1 MTYKSTV
8 ALFAF
13 SLSLVVPGFAQDKQD
28 KQDKKDDPPP
38 IVIKRGPPTEKDPVP
53 GTDKYP
59 LTEALRALESG
70 DSPQA
75 PSDGTPILPSIS
87 NAPAPGKASSEVPRD
102 FQPKRDIVL
111 NPTGLDALLISRDWE
126 ASHNI
131 PAIGNDGR
139 VVYTYGA
146 GLPIVV
152 CAPLHVCMVELEPGE
167 KIIGEPHIGDSV
179 RWEVAPTASG
189 SGPDSTPILIIKPR
203 ISGLDTTMVVPTDR
217 RAYYI
222 RLQSKP
228 AEYVA
233 RVAFTYPEDHNRQ
246 WQVFLAK
253 QHEQEQQEKTHRVAE
268 LPNNAIEN
276 LYWKYA
282 IKGGSPSTRP
292 VHVLDDGVK
301 TYIQMPEEAIHREL
315 PVLVVKAPGGSEMV
329 NYRVKDNIYIV
340 DRLFDRAALL
350 LGVGKHQTKVEIV
363 REQEVKNGK
372 TEPVRVPPPEP
383 GASASSGEQP

>member
-1 MTYKSTV
+1 MSHKSAMDV
-8 ALFAF
+8 FGVLF
-13 SLSLVVPGFAQDKQD
+13 LSAVLPGFAQDK
-28 KQDKKDDPPP
+28 KEDPPP
-38 IVIKRGPPTEKDPVP
+38 IVIKRGPPAEKEPVP
-53 GTDKYP
+53 TTDRYP
-59 LTEALRALESG
+59 LAEALRALESG
-70 DSPQA
+70 SSPQGVPGVA
-75 PSDGTPILPSIS
+75 PTLPSIS
-87 NAPAPGKASSEVPRD
+87 NATPGKPSSEVPRE
-102 FQPKRDIVL
+102 FQPKHDIVL
-111 NPTGLDALLISRDWE
+111 SPTGLDALLISRDWE
-126 ASHNI
+126 ASHNT

-139 VVYTYGA
+139 VVYTYAA

-179 RWEVAPTASG
+179 RWEIAPTASG
-189 SGPDSTPILIIKPR
+189 SGPDATPILIIKPR

-233 RVAFTYPEDHNRQ
+233 RVAFTYPEDLNRR

-253 QHEQEQQEKTHRVAE
+253 QREQEQQQKAQQVAE
-268 LPNNAIEN
+268 LPNNAIET

-282 IKGGSPSTRP
+282 IKGGSSSTRP
-292 VHVLDDGVK
+292 VHVMDDGEK
-301 TYIQMPEEAIHREL
+301 TYIQMPHEAIHREL
-315 PVLVVKAPGGSEMV
+315 PVLVIKTADGSEMV

-372 TEPVRVPPPEP
+372 TEPVRVPPPQP
-383 GASASSGEQP
+383 GAAASSGEQP

>member
-1 MTYKSTV
+1 MSYKS
-8 ALFAF
+8 AIAF
-13 SLSLVVPGFAQDKQD
+13 FSVLSLNVVLPAFAQDK
-28 KQDKKDDPPP
+28 KEDPPP
-38 IVIKRGPPTEKDPVP
+38 IVIKRGPPTQKEPVP
-53 GTDKYP
+53 TTDQYP
-59 LTEALRALESG
+59 LAEALRALESG
-70 DSPQA
+70 NSPQA
-75 PSDGTPILPSIS
+75 VPEVAPTLPSIS
-87 NAPAPGKASSEVPRD
+87 NATPGKPSSEVPRE
-102 FQPKRDIVL
+102 FQPKHDIVL
-111 NPTGLDALLISRDWE
+111 SPTGLDALLISRDWE
-126 ASHNI
+126 ASHNT

-179 RWEVAPTASG
+179 RWEIAPTVSG

-282 IKGGSPSTRP
+282 IKGGSSSTRP

-301 TYIQMPEEAIHREL
+301 TFIQMPEEAIHREL

-372 TEPVRVPPPEP
+372 TEPVRVPPAEP
-383 GASASSGEQP
+383 GASASSGEHP

>member
-1 MTYKSTV
+1 MERRFCRPSAMRRRRGRHRAKCL
-8 ALFAF
+8 AIF
-13 SLSLVVPGFAQDKQD
+13 SLS
-28 KQDKKDDPPP
+28 
-38 IVIKRGPPTEKDPVP
+38 E
-53 GTDKYP
+53 
-59 LTEALRALESG
+59 
-70 DSPQA
+70 
-75 PSDGTPILPSIS
+75 IS
-87 NAPAPGKASSEVPRD
+87 L
-102 FQPKRDIVL
+102 L

-126 ASHNI
+126 ASHNT

-233 RVAFTYPEDHNRQ
+233 RVTFTYPEDHNRQ

-253 QHEQEQQEKTHRVAE
+253 QHEQEQQEKAQRVAK

-282 IKGGSPSTRP
+282 IRGGSSSTRP
-292 VHVLDDGVK
+292 VHVMDDGVK

-315 PVLVVKAPGGSEMV
+315 PVLVVKTPDGSEMV

-363 REQEVKNGK
+363 REQGVKNGK

-383 GASASSGEQP
+383 GAAASSGEQP

>member
-1 MTYKSTV
+1 MTHKSAI
-8 ALFAF
+8 ALFCVL
-13 SLSLVVPGFAQDKQD
+13 SLSPTLAGFAQE
-28 KQDKKDDPPP
+28 KKDDPPP
-38 IVIKRGPPTEKDPVP
+38 IVIKRGPPVQKASVP
-53 GTDKYP
+53 NAEKYP
-59 LTEALRALESG
+59 LAEAVRALESG
-70 DSPQA
+70 EA
-75 PSDGTPILPSIS
+75 PHPVPEIAPILPSIS
-87 NAPAPGKASSEVPRD
+87 NATTPGKPSSEVPRE
-102 FQPKRDIVL
+102 FQPKRDIIL
-111 NPTGLDALLISRDWE
+111 SPTGVDALLISRDWE
-126 ASHNI
+126 AAHNT

-167 KIIGEPHIGDSV
+167 KIVGEPHIGDSV
-179 RWEVAPTASG
+179 RWEISPTASG

-203 ISGLDTTMVVPTDR
+203 ISGLDTTMIVPTDR

-233 RVAFTYPEDHNRQ
+233 RVAFTYPEDRNRQ

-253 QHEQEQQEKTHRVAE
+253 QHEQEQQEKAQRVAE
-268 LPNNAIEN
+268 LPKTAIDN
-276 LYWKYA
+276 LYWKYT
-282 IKGGSPSTRP
+282 IKGGTPSTRP
-292 VHVLDDGVK
+292 AHVLDDGVK
-301 TYIQMPEEAIHREL
+301 TYIQMPQEAVHREL
-315 PVLVVKAPGGSEMV
+315 PVLVVKTPDGSEMV

-363 REQEVKNGK
+363 REHEVNSEK
-372 TEPVRVPPPEP
+372 TEPARVPPSQPV
-383 GASASSGEQP
+383 ADTSGREQP

>member
-1 MTYKSTV
+1 
-8 ALFAF
+8 
-13 SLSLVVPGFAQDKQD
+13 
-28 KQDKKDDPPP
+28 
-38 IVIKRGPPTEKDPVP
+38 
-53 GTDKYP
+53 

-126 ASHNI
+126 VSHNT

-179 RWEVAPTASG
+179 RWEIAPTVSG

-253 QHEQEQQEKTHRVAE
+253 QHEQEEQEKTHRVAE

-282 IKGGSPSTRP
+282 IKGGSSSTRP

-315 PVLVVKAPGGSEMV
+315 PVLVVKTPDGSEMV

-383 GASASSGEQP
+383 GASASSGERP

>member
-1 MTYKSTV
+1 MTHKNAT
-8 ALFAF
+8 ALFCVL
-13 SLSLVVPGFAQDKQD
+13 SLSPIFPGFAQE
-28 KQDKKDDPPP
+28 KKDDPPP
-38 IVIKRGPPTEKDPVP
+38 IVIKRGPPVQKEPVP
-53 GTDKYP
+53 NAEKYP
-59 LTEALRALESG
+59 LAEAVRALESG
-70 DSPQA
+70 EA
-75 PSDGTPILPSIS
+75 PHPVPEIAPILPSIS
-87 NAPAPGKASSEVPRD
+87 NATTPGKPSSEVPRE
-102 FQPKRDIVL
+102 FQPKRDIIL
-111 NPTGLDALLISRDWE
+111 SPTGVDALLISRDWE
-126 ASHNI
+126 AAHNT

-167 KIIGEPHIGDSV
+167 KIVGEPHIGDSI
-179 RWEVAPTASG
+179 RWEISPAASG
-189 SGPDSTPILIIKPR
+189 SGPDTTPILIIKPR

-233 RVAFTYPEDHNRQ
+233 RVAFTYPEDRNRQ

-253 QHEQEQQEKTHRVAE
+253 QHEQEQQEKAQRVAE
-268 LPNNAIEN
+268 LPNTAIDN
-276 LYWKYA
+276 LYWKYT
-282 IKGGSPSTRP
+282 IKGGTPSTRP
-292 VHVLDDGVK
+292 AHVLDDGVK
-301 TYIQMPEEAIHREL
+301 TYIQMPQEAIHREL
-315 PVLVVKAPGGSEMV
+315 PVLVVKTPDGSEMV

-363 REQEVKNGK
+363 REHEVNSEK
-372 TEPVRVPPPEP
+372 TEPARVPPSQPI
-383 GASASSGEQP
+383 ASTSGREQP

>member
-1 MTYKSTV
+1 MSHKSAMAV
-8 ALFAF
+8 FGVLF
-13 SLSLVVPGFAQDKQD
+13 LSAVLPGFAQDK
-28 KQDKKDDPPP
+28 KEDPPP
-38 IVIKRGPPTEKDPVP
+38 IVIKRGPPAQKEPVP
-53 GTDKYP
+53 STDRYP
-59 LTEALRALESG
+59 LAEALRALESG
-70 DSPQA
+70 NSPQA
-75 PSDGTPILPSIS
+75 VPEVAPTLPSIS
-87 NAPAPGKASSEVPRD
+87 NATPGKPSSEVPRE
-102 FQPKRDIVL
+102 FQPKHDIVL
-111 NPTGLDALLISRDWE
+111 SPTGLDALLISRDWE
-126 ASHNI
+126 ASHNT

-179 RWEVAPTASG
+179 RWEIAPTASG
-189 SGPDSTPILIIKPR
+189 SGPDATPILVIKPR

-233 RVAFTYPEDHNRQ
+233 RVAFTYPEDLNRQ

-253 QHEQEQQEKTHRVAE
+253 QNEQEQREKAQRVAE

-282 IKGGSPSTRP
+282 IKGGSSSTQP
-292 VHVLDDGVK
+292 VHVMDDGLK
-301 TYIQMPEEAIHREL
+301 TYIQMPQEAIHREL
-315 PVLVVKAPGGSEMV
+315 PVLVVKTADGSEMV

-372 TEPVRVPPPEP
+372 TEPARVPPPRS
-383 GASASSGEQP
+383 GAAAASGEQP

>member
-1 MTYKSTV
+1 MTQRKAIT
-8 ALFAF
+8 LFVFFFLF
-13 SLSLVVPGFAQDKQD
+13 SVLPGFAQE
-28 KQDKKDDPPP
+28 KKDDPPP
-38 IVIKRGPPTEKDPVP
+38 IAIKRAPQAQNEPVP
-53 GTDKYP
+53 RIDKYP
-59 LTEALRALESG
+59 LSEAIRALESG
-70 DSPQA
+70 DAPGQPPESP
-75 PSDGTPILPSIS
+75 PILPSIS
-87 NAPAPGKASSEVPRD
+87 KRAAPGKSSSEVPRD
-102 FQPKRDIVL
+102 FQPKRDVVL
-111 NPTGLDALLISRDWE
+111 SSTGMDALVISNDWE
-126 ASHNI
+126 AAHNI
-131 PAIGNDGR
+131 PAVGNDGR

-167 KIIGEPHIGDSV
+167 KIIGEPHIGDSI
-179 RWEVAPTASG
+179 RWEIAPTASG

-268 LPNNAIEN
+268 LPNNAVEN

-282 IKGGSPSTRP
+282 IKGGSSSTRP
-292 VHVLDDGVK
+292 VHVMDDGVK
-301 TYIQMPEEAIHREL
+301 TYIQMPQEAIHREL
-315 PVLVVKAPGGSEMV
+315 PVLVVKTPDGSEMV

-372 TEPVRVPPPEP
+372 TEPVRVPPSEP

>member
-1 MTYKSTV
+1 MSHKSAMAV
-8 ALFAF
+8 FGVLF
-13 SLSLVVPGFAQDKQD
+13 LSAVVPGFG
-28 KQDKKDDPPP
+28 QDKKEHPPP
-38 IVIKRGPPTEKDPVP
+38 IVIKRAPPAQKEPVP
-53 GTDKYP
+53 TTDRYP
-59 LTEALRALESG
+59 LAEALRALESG
-70 DSPQA
+70 NSPQA
-75 PSDGTPILPSIS
+75 VPEVAPTLPSIS
-87 NAPAPGKASSEVPRD
+87 NATPGKPSSEVPRE
-102 FQPKRDIVL
+102 FQPKHDIVL
-111 NPTGLDALLISRDWE
+111 SPTGLDALLISGDWE
-126 ASHNI
+126 GSHNT

-146 GLPIVV
+146 GVAIVV
-152 CAPLHVCMVELEPGE
+152 CAALHVCMVELEPGE
-167 KIIGEPHIGDSV
+167 KIVGEPHIGDSV
-179 RWEVAPTASG
+179 RWEIAPTASG
-189 SGPDSTPILIIKPR
+189 SGPDSPPILIIKPR
-203 ISGLDTTMVVPTDR
+203 ISGLDTTTVVPTDR

-253 QHEQEQQEKTHRVAE
+253 QLEQEQQEKAQRVAE

-282 IKGGSPSTRP
+282 IRGGSSSTRP
-292 VHVLDDGVK
+292 VHVVDDGVQ
-301 TYIQMPEEAIHREL
+301 TYIQMPEQAIHPDL
-315 PVLVVKAPGGSEMV
+315 PVLVVKTPDGSEMV

-363 REQEVKNGK
+363 REQVVRNGK
-372 TEPVRVPPPEP
+372 TEPVRVPPAEP

>member
-1 MTYKSTV
+1 MSHKSAMAV
-8 ALFAF
+8 FGVSFLCAVL
-13 SLSLVVPGFAQDKQD
+13 PGFAQDK
-28 KQDKKDDPPP
+28 KEDPPP
-38 IVIKRGPPTEKDPVP
+38 IVIKRGPPAQKEPVP
-53 GTDKYP
+53 TTDQYP
-59 LTEALRALESG
+59 LAEALRALESG
-70 DSPQA
+70 NSPQA
-75 PSDGTPILPSIS
+75 VPEVAPTLPSIS
-87 NAPAPGKASSEVPRD
+87 NATPGKPSSEVPRE
-102 FQPKRDIVL
+102 FQPKHDIVL
-111 NPTGLDALLISRDWE
+111 SPTGLDALLISRDWE
-126 ASHNI
+126 ASHNT

-179 RWEVAPTASG
+179 RWEIAPTASG
-189 SGPDSTPILIIKPR
+189 SGPDATPILIIKPR

-233 RVAFTYPEDHNRQ
+233 RVAFTYPEDLNRR

-253 QHEQEQQEKTHRVAE
+253 QREQEQQQKAQQVVE
-268 LPNNAIEN
+268 LPNNAIET

-282 IKGGSPSTRP
+282 IKGGSSSTRP
-292 VHVLDDGVK
+292 VHVMDDGEK
-301 TYIQMPEEAIHREL
+301 TYIQMPQEAIHREL
-315 PVLVVKAPGGSEMV
+315 PVLVIKTADGSEMV

-372 TEPVRVPPPEP
+372 TEPVRVPPPQP
-383 GASASSGEQP
+383 GAAASSGEQP

>member
-1 MTYKSTV
+1 MNHKRAIGVYGV
-8 ALFAF
+8 
-13 SLSLVVPGFAQDKQD
+13 LSLALVLPGFAQDK
-28 KQDKKDDPPP
+28 KEDPPP
-38 IVIKRGPPTEKDPVP
+38 IAIKRGPPAQKEPVP
-53 GTDKYP
+53 TTDRYP
-59 LTEALRALESG
+59 LAEALRALESG
-70 DSPQA
+70 NSPQA
-75 PSDGTPILPSIS
+75 VPEVATTLPSIS
-87 NAPAPGKASSEVPRD
+87 NATPGKPSSEVPRE
-102 FQPKRDIVL
+102 FQPKHDIVL
-111 NPTGLDALLISRDWE
+111 NPTGLDALLISRDWD
-126 ASHNI
+126 AAHNT

-139 VVYTYGA
+139 VLYTYGA

-179 RWEVAPTASG
+179 RWEIAPTASG
-189 SGPDSTPILIIKPR
+189 SGPDATPILIIKPR

-233 RVAFTYPEDHNRQ
+233 RVAFTYPEDLNRQ
-246 WQVFLAK
+246 WQVFLAR
-253 QHEQEQQEKTHRVAE
+253 QHEQEQQEKAQRVVE

-282 IKGGSPSTRP
+282 IKGGTSSMRP
-292 VHVLDDGVK
+292 VHVMDDGVK
-301 TYIQMPEEAIHREL
+301 TYIQMPQEAIHREL
-315 PVLVVKAPGGSEMV
+315 PVLVVKTTDGSEMV

-372 TEPVRVPPPEP
+372 TEPVRVPPSQP
-383 GASASSGEQP
+383 GTAASRGEQP

>member
-1 MTYKSTV
+1 
-8 ALFAF
+8 
-13 SLSLVVPGFAQDKQD
+13 
-28 KQDKKDDPPP
+28 
-38 IVIKRGPPTEKDPVP
+38 
-53 GTDKYP
+53 
-59 LTEALRALESG
+59 
-70 DSPQA
+70 
-75 PSDGTPILPSIS
+75 
-87 NAPAPGKASSEVPRD
+87 
-102 FQPKRDIVL
+102 
-111 NPTGLDALLISRDWE
+111 
-126 ASHNI
+126 
-131 PAIGNDGR
+131 
-139 VVYTYGA
+139 
-146 GLPIVV
+146 
-152 CAPLHVCMVELEPGE
+152 MVELEPGE

-179 RWEVAPTASG
+179 RWEIAPTASG

-246 WQVFLAK
+246 WQGFLAK

-282 IKGGSPSTRP
+282 IKGGSSSTRP

-301 TYIQMPEEAIHREL
+301 TYIQMPEEAVHREL
-315 PVLVVKAPGGSEMV
+315 PVLVVKTPDGSEMV
-329 NYRVKDNIYIV
+329 NYRVKGNIYIV

-363 REQEVKNGK
+363 REQVVRNGK
-372 TEPVRVPPPEP
+372 TEPVRVPPAEP
-383 GASASSGEQP
+383 GASASRGEQP